1 LVWFLAALCFVGI
14 LSFDLAA
21 RSGLTK
27 QIYSKQRIC
36 NSLKPCYFSCTM
48 PNNRQR
54 HFHLLAAQFEMLLQT
69 LSECDEPDLRRD
81 FLIRMRLIL
90 DEVYEIELKES
101 PSLESE
107 HPRPELDSLVY

>member
-1 LVWFLAALCFVGI
+1 
-14 LSFDLAA
+14 
-21 RSGLTK
+21 
-27 QIYSKQRIC
+27 
-36 NSLKPCYFSCTM
+36 M